1 MMSGQGKEV
10 LVLLPNDDE
19 FLREMQA
26 YMKIESF
33 LRKNTNA
40 HLSQYESIKEAKRTE
55 MRKRNENAKLY
66 LTEALK
72 EATIYVNGDIARLN
86 ARDVSTIHIDGSF
99 SSMLPSDTAWHF
111 HCAYAFLSALLL

>member
-1 MMSGQGKEV
+1 MRGGTDDATLRMMSGQGKEV

-55 MRKRNENAKLY
+55 MRKRNEKCQA
-66 LTEALK
+66 
-72 EATIYVNGDIARLN
+72 VF
-86 ARDVSTIHIDGSF
+86 DGSIER
-99 SSMLPSDTAWHF
+99 SYHLCEWGI
-111 HCAYAFLSALLL
+111 LRG